1 MPEIICPKCGTAFTI
16 DEAGYADILKQVR
29 DKDFDRQL
37 HERLEQTERENSKIR
52 ELDKAQAEQTLQK
65 TKSAKDAQIQELQA
79 KLESEQAAKELAVSE
94 ALRKVEKEKDD
105 LSAKLD
111 KAESE
116 KQQALDL
123 AEANSKS
130 ELQKAAADKEA
141 EIVKLQNQ
149 LDAFELQKKQE
160 LAQALGPVEKE
171 RDDFKGRLE
180 RLQLEKESE
189 EKLSKE
195 QLKSQLQAVVADKD
209 SEIAELKSNLDK
221 AELQSKVEAKS
232 LKERYEVQ
240 IQDRDEQ
247 IERLRDLKAKLSTK
261 MVGETLEQ
269 HCQIEFNKLRST
281 AFPNAYFEKDNDART
296 GSKGDFIF
304 RDKDDSGTEIVSIMF
319 EMKNEMDT
327 TSTKHKNEDFF
338 KELDKDRREK
348 GCEYAIMVSLL
359 EPDSDLYNTG
369 IVDVSYR
376 YPKMY
381 VVRPQF
387 FIPIITLLR
396 DAAKNSL
403 QYKNELE
410 EVKAQNID
418 ITHFEDELESFK
430 SSFGRNYDIASK
442 KFKTAV
448 EEIDKSINHL
458 NKIKDALLGSEN
470 QLRLANNKAQDVTIR
485 RLTRN
490 NETMKAKFDEVKKSK
505 SIGD

>member
-160 LAQALGPVEKE
+160 LAQALIPVEKE

-195 QLKSQLQAVVADKD
+195 QLKSQLQAVAADKD
-209 SEIAELKSNLDK
+209 SEIAELKSSLDK

-319 EMKNEMDT
+319 EMKNETDT

-348 GCEYAIMVSLL
+348 DCEYAIMVSLL

-430 SSFGRNYDIASK
+430 SAFGRNYDIASK

-448 EEIDKSINHL
+448 EEIDKSISHL

-505 SIGD
+505 AIGS

>member
-1 MPEIICPKCGTAFTI
+1 M
-16 DEAGYADILKQVR
+16 
-29 DKDFDRQL
+29 
-37 HERLEQTERENSKIR
+37 
-52 ELDKAQAEQTLQK
+52 
-65 TKSAKDAQIQELQA
+65 
-79 KLESEQAAKELAVSE
+79 
-94 ALRKVEKEKDD
+94 
-105 LSAKLD
+105 
-111 KAESE
+111 
-116 KQQALDL
+116 
-123 AEANSKS
+123 
-130 ELQKAAADKEA
+130 
-141 EIVKLQNQ
+141 
-149 LDAFELQKKQE
+149 
-160 LAQALGPVEKE
+160 
-171 RDDFKGRLE
+171 
-180 RLQLEKESE
+180 
-189 EKLSKE
+189 
-195 QLKSQLQAVVADKD
+195 
-209 SEIAELKSNLDK
+209 
-221 AELQSKVEAKS
+221 
-232 LKERYEVQ
+232 
-240 IQDRDEQ
+240 
-247 IERLRDLKAKLSTK
+247 RDLKAKLSTK

-319 EMKNEMDT
+319 EMKNETDT

-338 KELDKDRREK
+338 KELDKDRQEK
-348 GCEYAIMVSLL
+348 HCEYAIMVSLL

-369 IVDVSYR
+369 IADVSYR

-418 ITHFEDELESFK
+418 ITHFEEELDSFK
-430 SSFGRNYDIASK
+430 SAFGRNYDIASK
-442 KFKTAV
+442 KFKNAV

-490 NETMKAKFDEVKKSK
+490 NETMKAKLDEVKKS
-505 SIGD
+505 

>member
-1 MPEIICPKCGTAFTI
+1 M
-16 DEAGYADILKQVR
+16 
-29 DKDFDRQL
+29 
-37 HERLEQTERENSKIR
+37 
-52 ELDKAQAEQTLQK
+52 
-65 TKSAKDAQIQELQA
+65 
-79 KLESEQAAKELAVSE
+79 
-94 ALRKVEKEKDD
+94 
-105 LSAKLD
+105 
-111 KAESE
+111 
-116 KQQALDL
+116 
-123 AEANSKS
+123 
-130 ELQKAAADKEA
+130 
-141 EIVKLQNQ
+141 QNQ

-160 LAQALGPVEKE
+160 LAQALGPMEKE

-209 SEIAELKSNLDK
+209 SEIAELKSSLDK

-232 LKERYEVQ
+232 LKERYEIQ
-240 IQDRDEQ
+240 IQDRDDQ

-304 RDKDDSGTEIVSIMF
+304 RDWDDSGTEIVSIMF
-319 EMKNEMDT
+319 EMKNETDT

-348 GCEYAIMVSLL
+348 DCEYAIMVSLL

-410 EVKAQNID
+410 EVKEQNID
-418 ITHFEDELESFK
+418 ITHFEEELDSFK
-430 SSFGRNYDIASK
+430 NAFGRNYEIASK

-490 NETMKAKFDEVKKSK
+490 NETMKVKFDEVKKSK
-505 SIGD
+505 GIES